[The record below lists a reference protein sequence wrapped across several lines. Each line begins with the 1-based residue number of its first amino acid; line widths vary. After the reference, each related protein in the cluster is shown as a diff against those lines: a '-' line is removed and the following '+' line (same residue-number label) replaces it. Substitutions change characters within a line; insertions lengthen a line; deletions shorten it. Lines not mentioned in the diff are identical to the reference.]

1 MIVNNLYLDQKNKR
15 VLTKVAKGSP
25 LTVKDQK
32 TLYRT
37 NVIIANATR
46 KVQNNQ
52 KWESEVN
59 RLFF

>member
-1 MIVNNLYLDQKNKR
+1 MIRSKLYLDNKNKR
-15 VLTKVAKGSP
+15 VLVKVAKGRP
-25 LTVKDQK
+25 LTVKDRK

-37 NVIIANATR
+37 NIIIANAAR